1 MIQGKMPEFLDN
13 GAVIARRI
21 IMLPDRIEDVG
32 AMYLRDM
39 LWHVYETAGDG
50 TATAAVLFRSI
61 YDQGFR
67 YVAAGGSAMRLR
79 RHLEQ
84 AAQALVA
91 ALNGMT
97 LPISGKEQLS
107 GYAKSIC
114 HDADLSDV
122 LAEAF
127 DMLGVDGRLEIRA
140 GRSRKLV
147 LEFFDGVYWEGGL
160 FSRDPVVNSSGKI
173 VVTDPAIL
181 MTDLEIKEPQEL
193 LPLLDMACCAGIRN
207 LVLLATKISER
218 ALSVLVL
225 PANRRRIQVVA
236 VKAPVNTV
244 YREDLEDMAVLVGG
258 RPLLEKAGDK
268 LEAVRLDHLG
278 RARRAWADKEY
289 LGMEAGRGD
298 PRKLRQHIA
307 GLRQALARTQKDE
320 DRKRLQQRLGQ
331 LIYGSAIVWIGATTP
346 LELEMRKEL
355 AKRTMEAMRGALR
368 EGVLP
373 GGGAA
378 LLDLRPVLQEKVR
391 QAQDTDERA
400 AYKLLQKAVEVP
412 IRTLLNNSGHPPE
425 SILAQIARTHSG
437 YGFDVTR
444 GELRDMRQADIVD
457 AASVVKIALGSA
469 IQSAALALTI
479 DVLIQRAN
487 PPMGIKRQ

>member
-1 MIQGKMPEFLDN
+1 
-13 GAVIARRI
+13 
-21 IMLPDRIEDVG
+21 
-32 AMYLRDM
+32 
-39 LWHVYETAGDG
+39 
-50 TATAAVLFRSI
+50 
-61 YDQGFR
+61 
-67 YVAAGGSAMRLR
+67 
-79 RHLEQ
+79 
-84 AAQALVA
+84 
-91 ALNGMT
+91 
-97 LPISGKEQLS
+97 
-107 GYAKSIC
+107 
-114 HDADLSDV
+114 
-122 LAEAF
+122 
-127 DMLGVDGRLEIRA
+127 
-140 GRSRKLV
+140 
-147 LEFFDGVYWEGGL
+147 
-160 FSRDPVVNSSGKI
+160 
-173 VVTDPAIL
+173 
-181 MTDLEIKEPQEL
+181 
-193 LPLLDMACCAGIRN
+193 MACCAGIRS

-289 LGMEAGRGD
+289 LGMEAGQGD

-307 GLRQALARTQKDE
+307 GLRQALARTQKDG
-320 DRKRLQQRLGQ
+320 DRKRLQQRLGK

-391 QAQDTDERA
+391 QAQDTDERV

-425 SILAQIARTHSG
+425 SILAQIAQTHSG

-444 GELRDMRQADIVD
+444 GELRDMRQAGIVD
-457 AASVVKIALGSA
+457 AASVVKTALGSA

-487 PPMGIKRQ
+487 PPMGVKRQ